1 MRMSTISKSRI
12 SGGGS
17 AFATALGA
25 TIRERRGRLGLSPG
39 ELGFPL
45 PREAPRGRSR
55 TRAALAGER
64 YTKAYISALENGLA
78 KPSMAAL
85 NYLAGRLGIPV
96 TRLLADEASAWT
108 RLEVDLRLAAG

>member
-25 TIRERRGRLGLSPG
+25 TIRERRRGLGLSQA

-45 PREAPRGRSR
+45 
-55 TRAALAGER
+55 TRAYVSQVEHGHL
-64 YTKAYISALENGLA
+64 S
-78 KPSMAAL
+78 PSLGSLLLIAQ
-85 NYLAGRLGIPV
+85 RLGIP
-96 TRLLADEASAWT
+96 AWE
-108 RLEVDLRLAAG
+108 LLRLVNNRMTMR